1 MTEGIPEWPLD
12 TNGAYAIPVPLLEH
26 TRSLAARPSEREME
40 SSRVRRR
47 RMQAEL
53 QQFLKASWN
62 FTEDEFSAFVRFYE
76 LTLDNGS
83 LSFLLKTFEEDPDGS
98 GDTVEVDWELAF
110 VGKPQHSRSDN
121 LFSVSATL
129 EVLDSEAIPALP
141 PTSFGHFGDEGA
153 DDDDPTVESNVSDC
167 RENVSVILD
176 GLEEGALYVIE
187 IAAAEAGPF
196 APYIY
201 FALLTNEERA
211 TKHKRVSMSNW
222 FGGAQPWLRVK
233 LWRTAGNAI
242 VDAVIARAAQPLPPV
257 LAPPDLT
264 LAGCTE
270 ITTQAQVYAGSS
282 GSFAE
287 GIQPLETYQTS
298 NGFVIPYSYLEDP
311 MVFTSRNYRPF
322 IRKYVIR
329 QFAWNGHWGT
339 LSTELGQD
347 TPVTATGPAGA
358 TIKWTRDGSVPT
370 ETTPAPIPYGG
381 VANNAYVVHD
391 AFAGILLARCFK
403 DGCKSPLVMVCVDK
417 LMHERNSFVTGINGS
432 SVIDSCD
439 LPIVDAGTGLNIES
453 GSSCNVVYGGICPFE
468 DTVVDFGRSAAAPAQ
483 SRNTTAHGA
492 WLRIRGKTIKLSTYI
507 GWPIHWVSSD
517 YYEFFGS
524 TWNTGV
530 VSNGWSIAA
539 RNHNWVIMC
548 KQDDSFLGIEKVPFS
563 ASLAG
568 PAGGPGDA
576 DRAAFQAIVDVK
588 ILDILFNLFIPD
600 MVCNSDFTHA
610 VYMDRYDI
618 MRSPLHYEEPR
629 DLRWLGSDDGIDLST
644 PIPDIP
650 DDPGRARAPGQL
662 LRPVRDV
669 LRRGRGGRDP
679 GLPDRHGLERR
690 VGGARGS
697 RGHLWLGSV
706 RNLCQRSRRGQLGP
720 HRRRWLRLLFGR
732 RAMGNWHHQGMG
744 VQDPT
749 GGHHLQGR
757 PGKLCGRPDSAHHAG
772 GHRLGRNPG
781 LPWLEDGQQ
790 FDRRL
795 RNL

>member
-1 MTEGIPEWPLD
+1 
-12 TNGAYAIPVPLLEH
+12 
-26 TRSLAARPSEREME
+26 
-40 SSRVRRR
+40 
-47 RMQAEL
+47 MQAEL

-233 LWRTAGNAI
+233 LWRTAGNVI
-242 VDAVIARAAQPLPPV
+242 VDTVIARAAQPLPPV

-417 LMHERNSFVTGINGS
+417 LMYERNSFVSGILGNF
-432 SVIDSCD
+432 VINSCD
-439 LPIVDAGTGLNIES
+439 LPIVDAVTGLNVES
-453 GSSCNVVYGGICPFE
+453 GDSCNVIYGGICPFE
-468 DTVVDFGRSAAAPAQ
+468 DTVVDAARLAAAPSQ
-483 SRNTTAHGA
+483 SHNTTAHGA
-492 WLRIRGKTIKLSTYI
+492 WLRVRQKTIKLSSYI
-507 GWPIHWVSSD
+507 GWPIHWVSTG
-517 YYEFFGS
+517 YFEFFSS

-548 KQDDSFLGIEKVPFS
+548 KQEDSFLGIEKVPFS

-576 DRAAFQAIVDVK
+576 DRATFQAILDVK

-600 MVCNSDFTHA
+600 MVCNADFDHF
-610 VYMDRYDI
+610 VYMDRFDI

-650 DDPGRARAPGQL
+650 DDPDV
-662 LRPVRDV
+662 PVPPANFFDQFETYYDGDATAMTLDFRTGTDWN
-669 LRRGRGGRDP
+669 
-679 GLPDRHGLERR
+679 
-690 VGGARGS
+690 AA
-697 RGHLWLGSV
+697 WAV
-706 RNLCQRSRRGQLGP
+706 RNGAAGTYGWDLFEFYADGAVPDNSTHIDGDGYTYYSGGEGWEIGVIKEWVFKTPLEAAVYKDDLESYANGPTPLTMLGGTGWDATLDFP
-720 HRRRWLRLLFGR
+720 GWKTDNDLIGGSETFETYADGAFVGSNTGTNFVANENW
-732 RAMGNWHHQGMG
+732 RA
-744 VQDPT
+744 T
-749 GGHHLQGR
+749 
-757 PGKLCGRPDSAHHAG
+757 
-772 GHRLGRNPG
+772 
-781 LPWLEDGQQ
+781 
-790 FDRRL
+790 
-795 RNL
+795 